1 QEADTQRRSAESE
14 REEARKQ
21 KQEAN
26 TQRGEAE
33 KQRRLAD
40 RYLYFSRINLA
51 HQAWQEAQLTRMD
64 GLLEQTQPEHTGG
77 EDLRNLEWHYLRR
90 LRQANLFDLKG
101 HTDRVMS
108 VAFSP
113 DGLWLASVD
122 AGGTVKLWDLRTG
135 QESLTLKGQTSGVT
149 SVAFSPDG

>member
-1 QEADTQRRSAESE
+1 GLVGSATAILVVALTVAIASLLVKEASDRQTQEQQLRGIAESKQEEAERQQQEADTQRRSAESE
-14 REEARKQ
+14 RGEARKQ

-64 GLLEQTQPEHTGG
+64 ELLEQTQPEHTGG

-90 LRQANLFDLKG
+90 LRQTNLFDLKG
-101 HTDRVMS
+101 Y
-108 VAFSP
+108 
-113 DGLWLASVD
+113 
-122 AGGTVKLWDLRTG
+122 TG
-135 QESLTLKGQTSGVT
+135 
-149 SVAFSPDG
+149 